1 MPHLN
6 DFSPL
11 RALHFSPD
19 QEKHFQAD
27 YAQRFLSV
35 TRTALGV
42 SAILMML
49 FGLLDVWAAPNQTVL
64 RQLWLIR
71 YGLILPTLILG
82 WLYSFHPTFPQRM
95 QVIVSLV
102 VLVAGFAIAAMVA
115 LTAQEN
121 AAFNTYYVGMILITL
136 GAYTFMR
143 LRFWYALVSNLLIF
157 ASYNVAALFFQ
168 RLLEL
173 PMGTSAFVTANFF
186 FVTANFVG
194 GFASYYL
201 ELYARRDFTQR
212 QTIAMERA
220 KVEQA
225 LQQEAAATLRA
236 SEAHYRSL
244 IENSSDLISI
254 VNQEGVYQYAS
265 PSFERV
271 LGYRVE
277 EMVGQPAFAFVHPDD
292 TAAAQTAF
300 AQLVTQPQGIIRIEG
315 RLRHQD
321 GSYRVIETSAKLWAD
336 GNFVANSR
344 DISHRQQLQDEL
356 RRLNTDLEL
365 RVAERTAEAQRLA
378 AIIEA
383 TSDLVG
389 STSLDGQ
396 LLYLNQAGRHWLGLP
411 PEGDLAPMGFNDFY
425 PPQALGEV
433 QQILGQTLETGQTAV
448 SFETIV
454 YGQAQREIPVS
465 MVGIIHRTPEGQPTH
480 LSTIIR
486 DISENKK
493 AEAELK
499 IALTESRRLAAII
512 EATPDYVG
520 IADLQGQSLYIN
532 SAGKQ
537 MIGLPPEKDKKGWS
551 VISCYPERE
560 HARAGE
566 MVQTTLQGEV
576 WSGEMTLLHQDGYEL
591 PVSEVTFALR
601 DDAGQIE
608 ALGTIIRDIT
618 PQKQA
623 EAELKAAKEVAEAAN
638 RAKSTFLA
646 NMSHEIRTPMNAVI
660 GMTSLLLETELTAK
674 QRDFVETIR
683 TSGDSLLTIINDI
696 LDFSKIEAEKMEL
709 VQRPLD
715 LSDCIE
721 SSLDLLAPRAAEK
734 GLDLVYV
741 MAEDVPRGILGDATR
756 LRQILVNLVGNG
768 VKFTEQGEVVVAV
781 TAEQTGNDKQPYRL
795 HFAVRDTGIG
805 IAPDK
810 MERLFQ
816 SFSQLDASL
825 TRGYGGTGLGLA
837 ISRRLA
843 ELMGGT
849 MWAESAGPDKGA
861 TFHFTILA
869 ESAPV
874 PARLHL
880 HNPRPELRGKR
891 LLIVDDNPTNLQI
904 LCLQTEMW
912 GMMPQCAAAPSH
924 ALALLAQGHRFDL
937 AILDMHM
944 PEMDGLALA
953 ETLRQHPSA
962 AALPLIM
969 LTSVGW
975 LPDARLAD
983 RFAAFLTKPVKPSQL
998 YDVLVTVLAERA
1010 PAVTVTHRPTTDRQ
1024 TPLADQLPLRIL
1036 LVEDVAVNQKFALQ
1050 ALEQMGYRGD
1060 VAANGLEALAAINQQ
1075 PYDVI
1080 LMDVQMPEMDG
1091 LEATRHIHQRWQ
1103 ETAAAAL
1110 PIARRPH
1117 IIAMTANALQGDRE
1131 ICLAAG
1137 MDDYISKPVYL
1148 EELRAALER
1157 AGVAAKPKL
1166 NGHSPAHSAPVP
1178 VLDEAVIRNV
1188 RQRASGRDMI
1198 TLYLTEAT
1206 QMMRDLRQAI
1216 EQGNTQG
1223 QAAAAHSLKGSS
1235 LYLGARQV
1243 ASLSA
1248 VLEQAGR
1255 QRHIAAPEQ
1264 LHELEQAFAR
1274 TEEAFQQWS

>member
-1 MPHLN
+1 MLRLP
-6 DFSPL
+6 DFPL
-11 RALHFSPD
+11 LRSLRFPPD
-19 QEKHFQAD
+19 QEEAFQAD

-42 SAILMML
+42 SAILMLL

-64 RQLWLIR
+64 HWLWLIR
-71 YGLILPTLILG
+71 YGLICPAFFIG
-82 WLYSFHPTFPQRM
+82 WLYTFHPAFPKQM
-95 QVIVSLV
+95 QGVVSLV
-102 VLVAGFAIAAMVA
+102 VLVAGLAIAAMVA
-115 LTAQEN
+115 LTSQEN

-136 GAYTFMR
+136 GAYTFIRM
-143 LRFWYALVSNLLIF
+143 RFWYALMTNLLIF
-157 ASYNVAALFFQ
+157 ASYEVAALFFQ

-173 PMGTSAFVTANFF
+173 PMGASAFVTANFF

-194 GFASYYL
+194 GFASFYL
-201 ELYARRDFTQR
+201 ELYARRDFAQR
-212 QTIAMERA
+212 QTIEMEKA
-220 KVEQA
+220 KSEQA
-225 LQQEAAATLRA
+225 LQQEAAAALRA

-254 VNQEGVYQYAS
+254 VNQAGVYQFAS
-265 PSFERV
+265 PSFEQV
-271 LGYRVE
+271 LGYRTE
-277 EMVGQPAFAFVHPDD
+277 EMVGQPAFSFVHPDD
-292 TAAAQTAF
+292 IAAAQSAF
-300 AQLVTQPQGIIRIEG
+300 RQLVTQPNSIIHTEG
-315 RLRHQD
+315 RLRHKD

-344 DISHRQQLQDEL
+344 DITHRHQLQDEL
-356 RRLNTDLEL
+356 RRLNNELEL

-378 AIIEA
+378 ATIEA

-389 STSLDGQ
+389 STTLDGQ
-396 LLYLNQAGRHWLGLP
+396 LLYLNKAGRRWLGLP
-411 PEGDLAPMGFNDFY
+411 VEGELGPMGFNDFY
-425 PPQALGEV
+425 PPPALTEV
-433 QQILGQTLETGQTAV
+433 QQILGTALTTGQTAV
-448 SFETIV
+448 SFETVV
-454 YGQAQREIPVS
+454 YGENQREIPVS
-465 MVGIIHRTPEGQPTH
+465 MVGIIHRTAEGQPTH
-480 LSTIIR
+480 LSAIIR
-486 DISENKK
+486 DISEIKR

-499 IALTESRRLAAII
+499 VALTESRRLAAII
-512 EATPDYVG
+512 EATPEYVG
-520 IADLQGQSLYIN
+520 IADLQGRSLYIN
-532 SAGKQ
+532 SAGKK

-551 VISCYPERE
+551 VITCYPERE
-560 HARAGE
+560 YARAGE
-566 MVQTTLQGEV
+566 MVQATLRGEA
-576 WSGEMTLLHQDGYEL
+576 WSGELTLLHQGGHEI
-591 PVSEVTFALR
+591 PVWEVTFALR
-601 DDAGQIE
+601 DDAGEIE

-618 PQKQA
+618 AQKQA
-623 EAELKAAKEVAEAAN
+623 EAELKAAKEAAEAAN

-660 GMTSLLLETELTAK
+660 GMTSLLLETELSAK

-768 VKFTEQGEVVVAV
+768 VKFTEQGEVMVAV
-781 TAEQTGNDKQPYRL
+781 TAEPVADSYRL

-810 MERLFQ
+810 MARLFQ

-837 ISRRLA
+837 ISKRLA

-849 MWAESAGPDKGA
+849 MWVESAGADQGA
-861 TFHFTILA
+861 TFHFTIRA
-869 ESAPV
+869 DAAAI

-880 HNPRPELRGKR
+880 HNPRPELRSKR

-912 GMMPQCAAAPSH
+912 GMMPQCAAAPSQ
-924 ALALLAQGHRFDL
+924 ALTLLEQGHRFDL

-953 ETLRQHPSA
+953 ERLREHPGA

-1010 PAVTVTHRPTTDRQ
+1010 PAITITHRPAADRQ
-1024 TPLADQLPLRIL
+1024 TPLADRLPLRIL

-1060 VAANGLEALAAINQQ
+1060 VAANGLEALAAVNRR

-1091 LEATRHIHQRWQ
+1091 LEATRRIHQRWQ
-1103 ETAAAAL
+1103 EADLALL
-1110 PIARRPH
+1110 PIVRRPH

-1131 ICLAAG
+1131 SCLAAG

-1157 AGVAAKPKL
+1157 AGVAAKPSL
-1166 NGHSPAHSAPVP
+1166 NGHAPMYPSTSPI
-1178 VLDEAVIRNV
+1178 LDEAVIGNL
-1188 RQRASGRDMI
+1188 RQRASGREMI
-1198 TLYLTEAT
+1198 ALYLTEAT
-1206 QMMRDLRQAI
+1206 LMLQDLRRAVA
-1216 EQGNTQG
+1216 EGNAKG
-1223 QAAAAHSLKGSS
+1223 QAAATHSLKGSS

-1248 VLEQAGR
+1248 ALEQAGR
-1255 QRHIAAPEQ
+1255 QGQLASPEQ
-1264 LHELEQAFAR
+1264 LDELEQAFAR
-1274 TEEAFQQWS
+1274 TEEAFQQFS